1 MYKRQIAA
9 NGVRMEVLGTTIIEA
24 ESNNCKATLD
34 AIVSNAV
41 QDDMLVSCVDLIAL
55 RAIPRG
61 FPNTE
66 IVECRKLG
74 TRDPREILLE
84 EFPVVLSD
92 ELSREPMKT
101 EAPMHISMKKG
112 ANPKKVTTARRVPL
126 RYEEEANKTAQELIK
141 KGVITPANETT
152 DWCSPA
158 FFVPKGCLL
167 YTSPSPRD

>member
-1 MYKRQIAA
+1 VSATPDTGCTRTIIKATRAKEMGLKVKRGEKISLIAA
-9 NGVRMEVLGTTIIEA
+9 NGVRMEVLGTTIVEA

-74 TRDPREILLE
+74 TR
-84 EFPVVLSD
+84 
-92 ELSREPMKT
+92 SREPMKT

-112 ANPKKVTTARRVPL
+112 QTRR
-126 RYEEEANKTAQELIK
+126 R
-141 KGVITPANETT
+141 
-152 DWCSPA
+152 
-158 FFVPKGCLL
+158 
-167 YTSPSPRD
+167 